1 MEPERLL
8 FGRVLGSASWEK
20 HCCEL
25 ADMFLLLRALPHSV
39 YS

>member
-25 ADMFLLLRALPHSV
+25 ADIPPSESFALLCL
-39 YS
+39 